1 VSLREL
7 QKHLIE
13 DLQEHLA
20 VIASKAPTAQIGAEY
35 DAAEECFHAV
45 ACCKL
50 LASADRAGFQKH
62 LFWAGLT
69 RRYFLRRCK
78 AEGTLD
84 DFRAARSRSEGLFC
98 AAAAGDVALAVEI
111 GDLSPASFR
120 KDGEY
125 EVDFAHH
132 LVVHRILAGAD
143 AAARSAALKA
153 LEKAAGGPSPRLDA
167 CRAIEARDADAFEAA
182 LAALAAAWQAER
194 DELRERS
201 GDVPSFEPLSR
212 VFTEGLA
219 LIRAAERA
227 GLQVPVRDYP
237 LCPKNAR
244 VKPLATRPDDLF
256 AEMAALPP

>member
-1 VSLREL
+1 MSLREL

-20 VIASKAPTAQIGAEY
+20 VIASRAPTAEIGAEY
-35 DAAEECFHAV
+35 DGAEECFHAV

-50 LASADRAGFQKH
+50 LASADRAAFQRY

-78 AEGTLD
+78 AEGTLE
-84 DFRAARSRSEGLFC
+84 DFRTARSRSEGLFC
-98 AAAAGDVALAVEI
+98 AAASGDVPLAVEI

-120 KDGEY
+120 KDDEY
-125 EVDFAHH
+125 EEDFAYH
-132 LVVHRILAGAD
+132 LFLHRILAGAD
-143 AAARSAALKA
+143 GAARSAALKA
-153 LEKAAGGPSPRLDA
+153 LERAAGGPSHRLDA

-182 LAALAAAWQAER
+182 LAALAAAYAADR
-194 DELRERS
+194 DALRERS
-201 GDVPSFEPLSR
+201 ADVPSFEPLGR
-212 VFTEGLA
+212 IFTEGLA

-227 GLQVPVRDYP
+227 GIQVPVRDFP
-237 LCPKNAR
+237 LCPRNAR
-244 VKPLATRPDDLF
+244 VKPLAARPDDLF